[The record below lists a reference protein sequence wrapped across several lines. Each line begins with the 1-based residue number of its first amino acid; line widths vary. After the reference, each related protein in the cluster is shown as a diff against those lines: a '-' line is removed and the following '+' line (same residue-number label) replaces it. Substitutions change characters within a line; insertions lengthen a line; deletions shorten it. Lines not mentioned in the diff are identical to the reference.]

1 MQAVSVRDLEV
12 IYKGG
17 VRALDGVSLEIAR
30 GELFALVGP
39 NGAGKT
45 TMMKVLTT
53 LLRPTSGEAYVGGYD
68 VTREAEKVRKII
80 GYVPQN
86 LSADDE
92 LTGMENMILQCRL
105 YGISGKS
112 AVERAK
118 QLLEVVG
125 LSEAANRVVANYSG
139 GMRRR
144 LEIAMGLVNTPEV
157 LFMDEPTLGL
167 DVQSR
172 MVIWDYIRELKRRE
186 DITIIFTT
194 HYMEEADK
202 LSERVGIIDQGK
214 IVALGSPEE
223 LKKRIGGD
231 IVVLKAQRSDGV
243 EEVLRR
249 LGFVESVSYVDGEYR
264 VKVSD
269 GEEKLPAILNALH
282 SNGVKVERVALAKPS
297 LDQVFVEL
305 TGKTYREEEPPD
317 YIMQT
322 YIRSSR
328 RR

>member
-1 MQAVSVRDLEV
+1 MREEAVDVDALSVVYRNSVRAVD
-12 IYKGG
+12 
-17 VRALDGVSLEIAR
+17 DVSLVIKR

-45 TMMKVLTT
+45 TLMKVLTT
-53 LLRPTSGEAYVGGYD
+53 LLKPTSGRAYVCGLD
-68 VTREAEKVRKII
+68 VVREAGQVRRRI

-92 LTGMENMILQCRL
+92 LTGMENMLLQCRL
-105 YGISGKS
+105 YGVSGRE
-112 AVERAK
+112 AVKRSR

-125 LSEAANRVVANYSG
+125 LLDAANRVVASYSG

-172 MVIWDYIRELKRRE
+172 LVIWDYIKTLRKQE

-202 LSERVGIIDQGK
+202 LSERLGIIDRGR

-223 LKKRIGGD
+223 LKRRIGGD
-231 IVVLKAQRSDGV
+231 IIALEAEGDVKGL
-243 EEVLRR
+243 LRR
-249 LGFVESVSYVDGEYR
+249 LSFVDSVSLVNGGYR
-264 VKVSD
+264 VKVVD
-269 GEEKLPAILNALH
+269 GEENLPKILNTLNE
-282 SNGVKVERVALAKPS
+282 NGVKVRKVTLIKPS
-297 LDQVFVEL
+297 LDQVFVEF
-305 TGKTYREEEPPD
+305 TGREYKEEEPPD
-317 YIMQT
+317 YLMQT
-322 YIRSSR
+322 FIRSSR